1 MTVSLVNIKATTDAA
16 NVPNSTD
23 VLVVGGGIIGLS
35 AALCLAEQG
44 LSVVLCEKGSFG
56 GEQSTRNWGWCR
68 QLRRDPRE
76 LALML
81 ESMRRW
87 EGLSSRTQQDVGF
100 KRTGIMFVAQSEAE
114 VAAYEAWLTQA
125 RPYNIDARLVAGK
138 ELANLAHS
146 ENPRWKAAL
155 YCPTDGQAEPASAIS
170 ALADACKRAGVKALA
185 NCAVRGV
192 ETKNGRISAAL
203 TEAGRIDCQAV
214 IVAGGVWSRRFLKDL
229 GLRLP
234 QLKVMTSVL
243 RTSPIADGPAT
254 SVWCGGPSFRRAL
267 DGSYIIGNGN
277 SNIVP
282 IVPDSFRF
290 LRDFFPAF
298 VKGRQT
304 LKLRLNSRFLK
315 EHAEASRRSS
325 PYENARTL
333 DPAPDRRALRCSLEA
348 LQAQFPAL
356 ASAKVIREWAG
367 YVDVTPDAIPVI
379 SCVDQLPGLVIA
391 TGFSGHGFGIGL
403 SAGELAA
410 NLVSNST
417 PIVDPAEFR
426 FSRFTDGSKPN
437 LLVDRI

>member
-1 MTVSLVNIKATTDAA
+1 M
-16 NVPNSTD
+16 
-23 VLVVGGGIIGLS
+23 LVVGGGIVGLS
-35 AALCLAEQG
+35 AALCLAERG

-87 EGLSSRTQQDVGF
+87 EGLSVRTQQDVGF
-100 KRTGIMFVAQSEAE
+100 KRTGIMFLAQSEAE
-114 VAAYEAWLTQA
+114 VATYEAWLAQA
-125 RPYNIDARLVAGK
+125 KPYNIDARLIAGK
-138 ELANLAHS
+138 ELEKLAHS

-155 YCPTDGQAEPASAIS
+155 YCPTDGQAEPSSAIS
-170 ALADACKRAGVKALA
+170 ALAGACTRAGVIALS
-185 NCAVRGV
+185 NCAVRSV
-192 ETKNGRISAAL
+192 ETTNGRISAAL
-203 TEAGRIDCQAV
+203 TEAGRIGCQSV

-234 QLKVMTSVL
+234 QLKVITSVL
-243 RTSPIADGPAT
+243 RTSPVADGPTT
-254 SVWCGGPSFRRAL
+254 STWCGGPSFRRAS
-267 DGSYIIGNGN
+267 DGSYVIGNGN

-282 IVPDSFRF
+282 IVPDSFQF
-290 LRDFFPAF
+290 FKDFFPAF

-304 LKLRLNSRFLK
+304 LKLRLNSRFLQ
-315 EHAEASRRSS
+315 EYAEASPRRS
-325 PYENARTL
+325 PYEKSRTL
-333 DPAPDRRALRCSLEA
+333 DPTPDRQALRRSLET

-367 YVDVTPDAIPVI
+367 YIDVTPDAIPVI
-379 SCVDQLPGLVIA
+379 SRVDHLPGLVIA

-410 NLVSNST
+410 DLVNNNT
-417 PIVDPAEFR
+417 TIVDPTEFR
-426 FSRFTDGSKPN
+426 FSRFTDGSKPS
-437 LLVDRI
+437 LLVDRV